1 MKTLKE
7 KIINILNKNVGKTV
21 SGEEIAKELGVT
33 RNSVWKS
40 INTLKKEGIDI
51 KSSPNSGYILNSSV
65 DVFTSESINSFLN
78 KKRKI
83 LMYDKADSSN
93 VIAKELAING
103 EDEGTVIIV
112 KSQTSGK
119 GRMGRSFISTSEN
132 GLYMTVILRPSILA
146 KDALAITVLGAVAV
160 SKAIEKTSD
169 VKTEIKW
176 VNDIYIGKKKVS
188 GILCEAG
195 FNFES
200 GMLDYAVVGIGVNLS
215 PPNEGFA
222 PEISDIATSIY
233 EKSAP
238 CGYKSRLCAE
248 IINTFFEYYD
258 EIDNKDYMS
267 IYREKSNV
275 IGKEI
280 LIDVGGKITEGTAV
294 SIDENANLVVKTDEG
309 IKTFNSGDARIKR
322 W

>member
-1 MKTLKE
+1 MMNVKE

-33 RNSVWKS
+33 RNSVWKA

-83 LMYDKADSSN
+83 LIYDEADSSN
-93 VIAKELAING
+93 RIAKELATNG
-103 EDEGTVIIV
+103 EDEGTVVIV

-119 GRMGRSFISTSEN
+119 GRMGRSFISSSEN
-132 GLYMTVILRPSILA
+132 GLYMTVILRPRILA

-160 SKAIEKTSD
+160 SQAIEKTSGVD
-169 VKTEIKW
+169 TQIKW

-200 GMLDYAVVGIGVNLS
+200 GMLDYAVIGIGVNLL
-215 PPNEGFA
+215 PPSEGFA
-222 PEISDIATSIY
+222 PEISEIATSIY
-233 EKSAP
+233 ENNAP

-258 EIDNKDYMS
+258 RIYENDYLAK
-267 IYREKSNV
+267 YKEKSNV
-275 IGKEI
+275 LGKEI
-280 LIDVGGKITEGTAV
+280 EIDVGGKRTTGIAV
-294 SIDENANLVVKTDEG
+294 DIDESANLVIKTGEG
-309 IKTFNSGDARIKR
+309 LKTFNSGDARIKR